1 MASGLVVHLEV
12 AGERHTELL
21 THERIRIGTREDC
34 DLRLRPEALP
44 RHDGDRVLLEL
55 ARTNGHYRVADFDAT
70 LPLTHNGQPIARG
83 ASVEDGDR
91 VSGGDDGGGDQAGA
105 LTLQF
110 FPVEAPAAIATA
122 GRRAEPVVAPFI
134 EHAAMEA
141 AATARRDDA
150 KVFLREFTR
159 ELVREISWSTK
170 IVTLL
175 IAVALVGGTL
185 YLGFAAFKELKQS
198 RRRLEEQNAQIAQ
211 LNNQIR
217 ESQNQFAGVR
227 QTNED
232 IINSLSLAPK
242 LRGEYGNG
250 VCLISGLY
258 VFVEAGTNR
267 PLRYPGSQATPSLV
281 DPETTAPPDAEQ
293 ATTFLTPDGDG
304 PVAEFPYVGTGFH
317 VGGGFVVTNRHV
329 AAEPWSADER
339 AMVFGS
345 SVAGRPRISKLV
357 AYFPGRSQG
366 FVLKVRQVS
375 KRDDLAVAQIEPA
388 EGSASL
394 PTLPLEA
401 DETVATATAATVGK
415 PVVLMGYPSGPDRIL
430 ASLPDDQAAEIKQ
443 RYGASLDVL
452 VSRLAE
458 LRVLKPLLTQG
469 HITDL
474 ETRRIVYDARTG
486 QGGSGAPLFGPS
498 GRVIGVN
505 FAVFVEIADA
515 NFAVPIRYALPLLE
529 RAGWKNPTPPA
540 APDAA
545 GKEEQKETAK
555 PADSAQSR

>member
-21 THERIRIGTREDC
+21 TRDRIRIGTREDC
-34 DLRLRPEALP
+34 DLRLRPDALP
-44 RHDGDRVLLEL
+44 AADGDLLLLEL
-55 ARTNGHYRVADFDAT
+55 ARANGHYRVADFDAA
-70 LPLTHNGQPIARG
+70 LALTHNGLPLARG

-91 VSGGDDGGGDQAGA
+91 VSGGADDPDKT

-110 FPVEAPAAIATA
+110 FPVEAPAALAAA

-159 ELVREISWSTK
+159 ELVSEIRWSTK

-175 IAVALVGGTL
+175 IALALVGGTL

-258 VFVEAGTNR
+258 VFVEAGTGR
-267 PLRYPGSQATPSLV
+267 PLRYPGSQSPAPADPSVL
-281 DPETTAPPDAEQ
+281 PPDSEQ
-293 ATTFLTPDGDG
+293 ETTFLTPDGDG
-304 PVAEFPYVGTGFH
+304 PIAEFPYVGTGFH
-317 VGGGFVVTNRHV
+317 VGGGFILTNRHV

-345 SVAGRPRISKLV
+345 AVAGRPRITKLL
-357 AYFPGRSQG
+357 AYFPGRAQPYAI
-366 FVLKVRQVS
+366 KVRQVS
-375 KRDDLAVAQIEPA
+375 RRDDLAVAQIEPA
-388 EGSASL
+388 ENLGGL
-394 PTLPLEA
+394 PTLPLEG
-401 DETVATATAATVGK
+401 DETGAAGVSPTVGK

-430 ASLPDDQAAEIKQ
+430 ASLPDEQAAEIKQ

-458 LRVLKPLLTQG
+458 LKVLKPLLTQG

-529 RAGWKNPTPPA
+529 RAGWKNPSPPPA
-540 APDAA
+540 PDVA
-545 GKEEQKETAK
+545 GKDEQKETK
-555 PADSAQSR
+555 PADAGQPR

>member
-21 THERIRIGTREDC
+21 THERVRIGTREDC
-34 DLRLRPEALP
+34 DLRLRPGAL
-44 RHDGDRVLLEL
+44 HGAGGDLVLLEL
-55 ARTNGHYRVADFDAT
+55 ARTNGHYRVADFTAALD
-70 LPLTHNGQPIARG
+70 LTHNGLPIARG

-91 VSGGDDGGGDQAGA
+91 VSGGAGEHQT
-105 LTLQF
+105 LSLQF
-110 FPVEAPAAIATA
+110 FPVEAPAAIAAA
-122 GRRAEPVVAPFI
+122 GRRGEPVVAPFI
-134 EHAAMEA
+134 EHAAIEA

-175 IAVALVGGTL
+175 IALALVGGTL
-185 YLGFAAFKELKQS
+185 YLGFAAFDELKRG
-198 RRRLEEQNAQIAQ
+198 RRRLEEQNAQIAL
-211 LNNQIR
+211 LNQQVR

-242 LRGEYGNG
+242 LRSEYGNG

-258 VFVEAGTNR
+258 VFVEEGTNR
-267 PLRYPGSQATPSLV
+267 PLRYPGSQAPPAS
-281 DPETTAPPDAEQ
+281 DPAAAPPEAEQ
-293 ATTFLTPDGDG
+293 EATFLTPDGDG

-317 VGGGFVVTNRHV
+317 VGGGFVLTNRHV

-345 SVAGRPRISKLV
+345 SVAGRPRITKLL
-357 AYFPGRSQG
+357 AYFPGRAQPYAIR
-366 FVLKVRQVS
+366 VRQVS
-375 KRDDLAVAQIEPA
+375 RRDDLAVAQIEPA
-388 EGSASL
+388 ENLGQL
-394 PTLPLEA
+394 PTLPLDG
-401 DETVATATAATVGK
+401 DESVAATVGK
-415 PVVLMGYPSGPDRIL
+415 AVVLMGYPSGPDRIL
-430 ASLPDDQAAEIKQ
+430 ASLPEDQAADIKQ

-458 LRVLKPLLTQG
+458 LKVLKPLLTQG

-486 QGGSGAPLFGPS
+486 QGGSGAPLFGQA

-505 FAVFVEIADA
+505 FAVFVELADA

-529 RAGWKNPTPPA
+529 RAGWKNPSPQA
-540 APDAA
+540 APAAA
-545 GKEEQKETAK
+545 GKDDQKETK
-555 PADSAQSR
+555 PGDAGQSR